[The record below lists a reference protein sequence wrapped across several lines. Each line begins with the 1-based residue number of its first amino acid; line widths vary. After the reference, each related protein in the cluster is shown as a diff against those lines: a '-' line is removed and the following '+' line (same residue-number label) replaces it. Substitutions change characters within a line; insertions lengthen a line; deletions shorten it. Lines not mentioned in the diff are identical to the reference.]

1 MKKLVWI
8 ALLSWVSHVSLAQ
21 KAFNEGTITFA
32 ATWTGGDNVPAE
44 MVDAFP
50 KEITTYYK
58 DGKSFSG
65 MEINLMGQ
73 TMKMNVVMETTPMKM
88 TMLMDMMGQKIGIVS
103 SEEDMK
109 SIMDTIQI
117 SYEYLDFKKQ
127 IAGYNCQKVIAK
139 MGSGQTMELFVTKEL
154 VMPQSQYTMTFKG
167 LQGTPLEFT
176 QKQNGL
182 TVKMVASSIKE
193 AKVDTSKFTIP
204 EGYMMMTMKE
214 AAAMGLN

>member
-21 KAFNEGTITFA
+21 KTFKEGVITFA
-32 ATWTGGDNVPAE
+32 ATWSGGDNVPAE
-44 MVDAFP
+44 MVEAFP

-58 DGKSFSG
+58 DGRSYSG
-65 MEINLMGQ
+65 MEINMMGQ
-73 TMKMNVVMETTPMKM
+73 TMKMNVVMESTPAKM

-109 SIMDTIQI
+109 AILDTIQI
-117 SYEYLDFKKQ
+117 SYEYLDFKKK
-127 IAGYNCQKVIAK
+127 IAGYDCQKVIAK
-139 MGSGQTMELFVTKEL
+139 MGSGQTMEMFVTKDL
-154 VMPQSQYTMTFKG
+154 ILPQSQYTMNFKG
-167 LQGTPLEFT
+167 LQGTPLEFS
-176 QKQNGL
+176 QLQNGL
-182 TVKMVASSIKE
+182 TVKMVASSIVE
-193 AKVDTSKFTIP
+193 ASVDSGKFVIP

>member
-8 ALLSWVSHVSLAQ
+8 ALLSCVGYVSVAQ
-21 KAFNEGTITFA
+21 KAFKEGTITFA

-50 KEITTYYK
+50 KEIVTYYK
-58 DGKSFSG
+58 DGKSYSG
-65 MEINLMGQ
+65 MEISMMGQ
-73 TMKMNVVMETTPMKM
+73 TMKMDVVMESAPMKM
-88 TMLMDMMGQKIGIVS
+88 TMLMNMMGQKIGIVS

-109 SIMDTIQI
+109 TIMDTIQI

-127 IAGYNCQKVIAK
+127 IAGYTCQKVIAK
-139 MGSGQTMELFVTKEL
+139 IGAGQTMELFVTKDL

-167 LQGTPLEFT
+167 LVGTPLEFT
-176 QKQNGL
+176 QKQNGM
-182 TVKMVASSIKE
+182 TVKME
-193 AKVDTSKFTIP
+193 AKSIQESTVDSGKFVIP

-214 AAAMGLN
+214 AAAMGMN